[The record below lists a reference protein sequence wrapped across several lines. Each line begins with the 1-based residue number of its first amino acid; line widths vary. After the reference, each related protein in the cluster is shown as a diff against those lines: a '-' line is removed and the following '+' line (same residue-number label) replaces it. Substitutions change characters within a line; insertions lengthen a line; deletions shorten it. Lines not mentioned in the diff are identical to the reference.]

1 MILDFIGNY
10 TNNYMIPI
18 ALSGDKSYNKDSMR
32 RYVQEGTRIIPGA
45 STVHFDEISRQRI
58 FRSIDSAR
66 TNDVKLLKTSFEQLR
81 YRLGRIPTVLDF
93 REYGSIDVSKFF
105 DKWGSYYAFLVKYYG
120 EEYTLRLQPVEEE
133 IIEFLSKKVTR
144 MKRGQE
150 LFLLKELIQRGQR
163 LFYYSK
169 EMLRRQHEFQM
180 DEKTEESVYRNLTN
194 QFAKEEERRKYSHCV
209 LIQRKDGGYQLD
221 PVFWGLLQGNRAFY
235 DMVCDLVDYG
245 IAVYRDL
252 YADTYRDTNFA
263 LYQKYTYEDVCR
275 LLNWQKN
282 MNAQNIGG
290 YFYDATTRSLPV
302 FINYDKAEDAIAY
315 EDRFVSSKELI
326 ALSKHPRKVDSSD
339 ADHFY
344 KRKEQDRDNR
354 IYLFVRK
361 NKDDREAKEFYFLGE
376 IYAQDEPVPIKM
388 EKTGDDAFEIRYRL
402 DVPVREDI
410 YEYIVSEA

>member
-1 MILDFIGNY
+1 
-10 TNNYMIPI
+10 
-18 ALSGDKSYNKDSMR
+18 
-32 RYVQEGTRIIPGA
+32 
-45 STVHFDEISRQRI
+45 
-58 FRSIDSAR
+58 
-66 TNDVKLLKTSFEQLR
+66 
-81 YRLGRIPTVLDF
+81 
-93 REYGSIDVSKFF
+93 
-105 DKWGSYYAFLVKYYG
+105 
-120 EEYTLRLQPVEEE
+120 
-133 IIEFLSKKVTR
+133 
-144 MKRGQE
+144 
-150 LFLLKELIQRGQR
+150 
-163 LFYYSK
+163 
-169 EMLRRQHEFQM
+169 
-180 DEKTEESVYRNLTN
+180 
-194 QFAKEEERRKYSHCV
+194 
-209 LIQRKDGGYQLD
+209 
-221 PVFWGLLQGNRAFY
+221 
-235 DMVCDLVDYG
+235 MVCDLVDYG